1 MISGIEST
9 YTPNLNGI
17 SDQMEAV
24 RNRQTQALER
34 IGAGQPTQAITD
46 TAPTIPGENGN
57 RVTFGKLIGDLVND
71 VEATQKNSA
80 TELRRVMTGEVD
92 NLHQSMIAMQE
103 ASTSFTLMVEVRNKL
118 MESFQQIMRMQ
129 V

>member
-1 MISGIEST
+1 MISGVEST
-9 YTPNLNGI
+9 YTASLNGL
-17 SDQMEAV
+17 SQQMEAV
-24 RNRQTQALER
+24 RHRQTQALER
-34 IGAGQPTQAITD
+34 IGAGQPTQAVTD
-46 TAPTIPGENGN
+46 TAPTIATDTGN

-71 VEATQKNSA
+71 VESTQRNS
-80 TELRRVMTGEVD
+80 TRELQRVMTGQVD

-103 ASTSFTLMVEVRNKL
+103 ASASFSLMVEVRNKL